1 MKYPDITTR
10 HKIGAL
16 RREVAM
22 RKRVYPRIVATKLM
36 QQATADY
43 EIEVMQAILDD
54 YERSERFQAEMFDD
68 AG

>member
-1 MKYPDITTR
+1 VTEITLK
-10 HKIGAL
+10 HKIGTL

-36 QQATADY
+36 HQATADR
-43 EIEVMQAILDD
+43 EIAVMQAILDD
-54 YERSERFQAEMFDD
+54 YEKQYAPELFD

>member
-1 MKYPDITTR
+1 VKYPDITTR

-22 RKRVYPRIVATKLM
+22 RKRVYPRRVATKLM
-36 QQATADY
+36 HQATAEF

-54 YERSERFQAEMFDD
+54 YERSERFQAEMFD